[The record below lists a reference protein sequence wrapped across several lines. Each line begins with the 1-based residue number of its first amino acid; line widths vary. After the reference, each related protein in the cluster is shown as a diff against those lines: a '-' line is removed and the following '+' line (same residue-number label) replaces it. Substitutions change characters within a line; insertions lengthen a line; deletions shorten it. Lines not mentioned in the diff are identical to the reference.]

1 MMKTP
6 GLSSIPWFRS
16 TSERKNARLSG
27 HHRLNFI
34 RFQRDVPHQID
45 EAIFR
50 DEDVIFEAD
59 PQVFFPDVDARLYG
73 KHMARFNG
81 FVPVADVVHIESN
94 EMRGPVHEV
103 LFVSRPSRILV
114 GHFFRCDQ
122 SEID

>member
-16 TSERKNARLSG
+16 ISERKNARLSG

-81 FVPVADVVHIESN
+81 LVQWPTSCTSSPMKWEVPC
-94 EMRGPVHEV
+94 MKYF
-103 LFVSRPSRILV
+103 L
-114 GHFFRCDQ
+114 
-122 SEID
+122 